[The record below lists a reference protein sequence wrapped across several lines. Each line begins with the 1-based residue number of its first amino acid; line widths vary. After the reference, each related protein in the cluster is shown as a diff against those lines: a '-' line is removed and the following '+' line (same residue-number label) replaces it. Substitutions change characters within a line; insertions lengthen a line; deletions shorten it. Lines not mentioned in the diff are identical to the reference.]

1 LLRLLDAHA
10 AVLEEFEQHAITLE
24 SILDAHAAVLE
35 ELEQHAITLLSM
47 LEVQEAVF
55 EPKFQLLW
63 PFDRA

>member
-1 LLRLLDAHA
+1 MLLDSHSQH
-10 AVLEEFEQHAITLE
+10 LELPILLKL
-24 SILDAHAAVLE
+24 LDAHAAVLE
-35 ELEQHAITLLSM
+35 ELEQQAITLLSM